1 MYFESLLHPETLYNT
16 LSAMSSKSLYES
28 AHIFVAGIRVFEHLH
43 KRPPTLGD
51 LSDVLKISEEE
62 LSLLSRKLSDE
73 KIITEIVSGA
83 ECRYGIADYMK
94 IETLPREEGTP
105 RISEEI
111 SQFQSRQQSRL
122 REIEKSLGESRDRE
136 RVFSDLDKALK
147 DPSGLKKKKNPLD

>member
-1 MYFESLLHPETLYNT
+1 MLSKNLH
-16 LSAMSSKSLYES
+16 ES
-28 AHIFVAGIRVFEHLH
+28 AHVFIAGIRVFEHVH
-43 KRPPTLGD
+43 KRPPSLRD
-51 LSDVLKISEEE
+51 LSDILKISEEE

-73 KIITEIVSGA
+73 KIVTEIVSGA

-122 REIEKSLGESRDRE
+122 KEIEKSLGESRDRE